1 MKRASGDLASPPKAA
16 TGVSTPPVAAGN
28 DALGSKIGNNSGAI
42 NGHVETAAIAPT
54 TAATGQP
61 AAGGDNT
68 DPSKSK
74 KADSGVS
81 PAGVAGRHH
90 LTAAAAAS
98 SAELLYHYD
107 PLSVFRAKDHQLK
120 AVVPDVEVR

>member
-1 MKRASGDLASPPKAA
+1 M
-16 TGVSTPPVAAGN
+16 STPPVAAGN
-28 DALGSKIGNNSGAI
+28 EAPGSKIGNSSGAI
-42 NGHVETAAIAPT
+42 NGNVETAATAPA

-61 AAGGDNT
+61 AAGGDSTYPN
-68 DPSKSK
+68 KLK

-90 LTAAAAAS
+90 PMAAAS